1 MKNYKQILEAI
12 NRGIQLALDDFDDEE
27 EVQNNIKS
35 KQINH
40 RDYTKEYLDLMDLLT
55 IAVDLGLPSGTLW
68 CKYNLGCNFDKLNAS
83 PENTKPINWYGG
95 HYAWGEIK
103 QKREYAEKT
112 YKWKLKPKES
122 GGKRIDS
129 IYNSNL
135 STLQPQDDVAYQ
147 TLNMHNFKFHIPT
160 KKQFE
165 ELIQY
170 TDNYQIA
177 DYKNIPGLNGTIFIG
192 KNGNELFLP
201 NAGYYNDK
209 SRFKLSY
216 DGKYGDYWTSSLYIF
231 NEVDDTYE
239 VYDAAYFAEIGNTLS
254 LGFSQPPEIKHWDRY
269 NGMSIRA
276 VVDKENG

>member
-1 MKNYKQILEAI
+1 
-12 NRGIQLALDDFDDEE
+12 
-27 EVQNNIKS
+27 
-35 KQINH
+35 
-40 RDYTKEYLDLMDLLT
+40 
-55 IAVDLGLPSGTLW
+55 
-68 CKYNLGCNFDKLNAS
+68 
-83 PENTKPINWYGG
+83 
-95 HYAWGEIK
+95 
-103 QKREYAEKT
+103 
-112 YKWKLKPKES
+112 
-122 GGKRIDS
+122 
-129 IYNSNL
+129 
-135 STLQPQDDVAYQ
+135 
-147 TLNMHNFKFHIPT
+147 MHNFKFHIPT

-216 DGKYGDYWTSSLYIF
+216 DGTYGDYWTSSLYIF

-239 VYDAAYFAEIGNTLS
+239 VYDTTYFAQISNTLP
-254 LGFSQPPEIKHWDRY
+254 LGFSQPPEIKRWDRY

-276 VVDKENG
+276 VVDKVK

>member
-1 MKNYKQILEAI
+1 
-12 NRGIQLALDDFDDEE
+12 
-27 EVQNNIKS
+27 
-35 KQINH
+35 
-40 RDYTKEYLDLMDLLT
+40 
-55 IAVDLGLPSGTLW
+55 
-68 CKYNLGCNFDKLNAS
+68 
-83 PENTKPINWYGG
+83 
-95 HYAWGEIK
+95 
-103 QKREYAEKT
+103 
-112 YKWKLKPKES
+112 
-122 GGKRIDS
+122 
-129 IYNSNL
+129 
-135 STLQPQDDVAYQ
+135 
-147 TLNMHNFKFHIPT
+147 MHNFKFHIPT

-216 DGKYGDYWTSSLYIF
+216 GGTYGDYWTSSLYIF

-239 VYDAAYFAEIGNTLS
+239 VYDTTYFAQISNTLP
-254 LGFSQPPEIKHWDRY
+254 LGFSQPPEIKRWDRY

-276 VVDKENG
+276 VVDKVK